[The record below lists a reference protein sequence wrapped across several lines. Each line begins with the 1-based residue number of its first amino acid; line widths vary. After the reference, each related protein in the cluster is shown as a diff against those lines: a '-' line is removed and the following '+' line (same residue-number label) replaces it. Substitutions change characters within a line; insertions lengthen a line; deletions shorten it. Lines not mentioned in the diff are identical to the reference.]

1 MREACSCGAEIRT
14 LSPRRVDSWRAN
26 HIHQAPESTERE
38 TDTYSSHELS
48 HQDDWEENRAGFR
61 PNRNENSNMQRARVQ
76 VTPPPRNGGHAI
88 LPTRTRAQRRG
99 LDHG

>member
-14 LSPRRVDSWRAN
+14 LRPGRVLEWRAS
-26 HIHQAPESTERE
+26 HIHEAGGLEPRE

-61 PNRNENSNMQRARVQ
+61 PNSNEDSNMQKARVR
-76 VTPPPRNGGHAI
+76 VAPPPRNG
-88 LPTRTRAQRRG
+88 
-99 LDHG
+99 